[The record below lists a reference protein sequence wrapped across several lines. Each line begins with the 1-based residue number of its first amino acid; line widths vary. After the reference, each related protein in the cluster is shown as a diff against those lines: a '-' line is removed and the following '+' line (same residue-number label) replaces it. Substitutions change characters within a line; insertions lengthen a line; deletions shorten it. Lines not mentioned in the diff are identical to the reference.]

1 MPEILTIVYLV
12 YMFIALYFL
21 CLFTLT
27 FVQNRKEMF
36 SIPELKKKYS
46 VSVLIPAY
54 NEENS
59 IKGTVEAVL
68 KSDYGNLVEV
78 IILNDGSTD
87 NTLKIVNELGKKYS
101 KVKI

>member
-1 MPEILTIVYLV
+1 MPETLTIVYLV

-46 VSVLIPAY
+46 VSVLIPAF
-54 NEENS
+54 NEEES
-59 IKGTVEAVL
+59 IEGTVMSVL
-68 KSDYGNLVEV
+68 SSDYKNIKE
-78 IILNDGSTD
+78 IIIINDGSTD
-87 NTLKIVNELGKKYS
+87 NTLKIAEN
-101 KVKI
+101 